1 MDGDRE
7 FGIQTLS
14 VIIGKEKV
22 SKLRMGDCRLKNLFL
37 PHAHSITFIIP
48 RYYYI
53 FSRKNFEKK
62 KKKIV
67 LRLNAVG
74 VNS

>member
-22 SKLRMGDCRLKNLFL
+22 SKLRMGDCRLKNHFL

-48 RYYYI
+48 RYYFFYA
-53 FSRKNFEKK
+53 KTLKK

-67 LRLNAVG
+67 LRLTAVG